1 MKFFHRASIKTSL
14 LSLAYLLCASRAD
27 AGSIRDRYHSIQ
39 APLLI
44 HSLPSEQKD
53 PALANL
59 AQLQIPIPQD
69 SIRQQIRTIRLDSRL
84 IDILRRSGSGLN
96 QPQFVATRITP
107 DTSELDPAILSR
119 KDKENPRELEQ
130 KVFQV
135 FFGPTGGR
143 APTDP
148 SGQID
153 CSRLAIKSTRE
164 TDLQTV
170 FRIESR
176 RNVTGGAARTQLM
189 YGEEGITQT
198 NPNNRGTLRCDEETN
213 SLLFRIPG
221 RLLGGSDVTLHA
233 IAYSKTGLVA
243 YREFKYKVE
252 NPDIIVRLNKVRN
265 NSRKRNWDVR
275 NPFKPSVGRPDIYVA
290 AQAILNTGR
299 SAIDSE
305 RGSVVS
311 GPPQLGVWGN
321 VPPGEERRPGNTTI
335 YNGQVG
341 LGVELGIVAYD
352 HDDYNLALIN
362 AQLWQAGSAI
372 YCQIEQYCPDTVPQ
386 ATAPLHRLMQNAIR
400 RAGNDDFMAGTEI
413 RLRPDSDRAAS
424 SLVGRNWGLD
434 PTPALVPSVDGYE
447 INMGNVSV
455 WLTFMEADPSWF
467 SPDDLI

>member
-1 MKFFHRASIKTSL
+1 MKSFHRASIKTSL

-27 AGSIRDRYHSIQ
+27 AGLIRDRYHSIQ

-44 HSLPSEQKD
+44 HNLPSEQKD

-59 AQLQIPIPQD
+59 AQLRIPSQD
-69 SIRQQIRTIRLDSRL
+69 LIRQQIPTIRLDPRL
-84 IDILRRSGSGLN
+84 IEILKRRGSGLN

-107 DTSELDPAILSR
+107 DTSELDPTVISR
-119 KDKENPRELEQ
+119 KDKENPRDPEQ
-130 KVFQV
+130 KVFKV
-135 FFGPTGGR
+135 FFGPQGGR
-143 APTDP
+143 EATDP

-153 CSRLAIKSTRE
+153 CSRVAIKSARE

-189 YGEEGITQT
+189 YAEEGITQT
-198 NPNNRGTLRCDEETN
+198 NPNNRGTLECRDNYLE
-213 SLLFRIPG
+213 FKIPG
-221 RLLGGSDVTLHA
+221 RLLGASDVTVHA

-243 YREFKYKVE
+243 YQQFKYKVE
-252 NPDIIVRLNKVRN
+252 NPDIIIRLNKVRN
-265 NSRKRNWDVR
+265 NSQKKNWDVR
-275 NPFKPSVGRPDIYVA
+275 RPLKPSVGRPDIYVA
-290 AQAILNTGR
+290 TQAFLNTGR

-311 GPPQLGVWGN
+311 VPPQLGVWGN
-321 VPPGEERRPGNTTI
+321 VPPGDERRPENTTI

-341 LGVELGIVAYD
+341 LGVELGITAYD
-352 HDDYNLALIN
+352 HDNYNLALIN

-400 RAGNDDFMAGTEI
+400 KAGNDDFMAGTEI
-413 RLRPDSDRAAS
+413 KLRPDSDRSAS

-434 PTPALVPSVDGYE
+434 PTAALVPSRDGYE

-455 WLTFMEADPSWF
+455 WLTFIEADPSWIG
-467 SPDDLI
+467 PDGPI